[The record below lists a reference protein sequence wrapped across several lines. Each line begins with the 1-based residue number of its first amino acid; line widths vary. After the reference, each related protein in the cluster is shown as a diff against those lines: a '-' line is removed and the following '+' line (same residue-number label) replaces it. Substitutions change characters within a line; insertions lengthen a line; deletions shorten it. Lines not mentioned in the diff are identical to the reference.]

1 MDKAGKADGRKMR
14 NDKQGT
20 WTGQRLKR
28 LNYPCTTCN
37 LLASIESTH
46 LVKEHP
52 MISRK
57 AQILQA
63 VTGAVLLATCLN
75 TFAEQGPVIKK
86 GDLVAIVGDS
96 ITEQKLYSKYIE
108 MYLTVCVPELEAT
121 TIQLGWSGER
131 APGFAGRMENDLVPF
146 KPNVVTTC
154 YGMNDGSYR
163 KWDPKIGVPYKN
175 SMTQI
180 VDRMIK
186 EGATVVVGAPG
197 AVDNVSFRRSKEK
210 AIEYNDN
217 LAHLRDIA
225 KAIAEE
231 KKMPFANV
239 HDTMVSAMNK
249 AQAELGDKYHVCGGD
264 GVHPSPNG
272 QLVMAYAFLEAMGL
286 DGNLGTITVDLK
298 GTATAT
304 DGHKVV
310 SAKDGKVDLES
321 SRYPFCFFGDNKSPN
336 STKSILP
343 YLPFNQDLN
352 RLVLKV
358 SSAEAAQYKVTWG
371 KSSKDFTSA
380 QLTDGINLASEFMD
394 NPFVA
399 PFRNVE
405 RAVAQKQSFET
416 VMIKRI
422 LTNFRHV
429 KNMFKGDKVI
439 NESTE
444 NIRRRMDE
452 KRHELGKAAQDAF
465 KTVKH
470 TITIAAV
477 AE

>member
-1 MDKAGKADGRKMR
+1 
-14 NDKQGT
+14 
-20 WTGQRLKR
+20 
-28 LNYPCTTCN
+28 
-37 LLASIESTH
+37 
-46 LVKEHP
+46 V
-52 MISRK
+52 
-57 AQILQA
+57 
-63 VTGAVLLATCLN
+63 
-75 TFAEQGPVIKK
+75 
-86 GDLVAIVGDS
+86 
-96 ITEQKLYSKYIE
+96 
-108 MYLTVCVPELEAT
+108 
-121 TIQLGWSGER
+121 
-131 APGFAGRMENDLVPF
+131 
-146 KPNVVTTC
+146 
-154 YGMNDGSYR
+154 
-163 KWDPKIGVPYKN
+163 
-175 SMTQI
+175 
-180 VDRMIK
+180 
-186 EGATVVVGAPG
+186 
-197 AVDNVSFRRSKEK
+197 
-210 AIEYNDN
+210 
-217 LAHLRDIA
+217 
-225 KAIAEE
+225 
-231 KKMPFANV
+231 
-239 HDTMVSAMNK
+239 
-249 AQAELGDKYHVCGGD
+249 
-264 GVHPSPNG
+264 
-272 QLVMAYAFLEAMGL
+272 GL